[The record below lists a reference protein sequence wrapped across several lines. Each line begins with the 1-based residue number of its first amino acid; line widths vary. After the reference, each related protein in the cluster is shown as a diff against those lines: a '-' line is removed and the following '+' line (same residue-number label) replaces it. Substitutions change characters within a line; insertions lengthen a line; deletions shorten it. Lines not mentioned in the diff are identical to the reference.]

1 MNFRVVNRSVATLV
15 FLLSLGTYVLTTYP
29 SLSFWDCGEFIATTY
44 TLGVPHPPGAPF
56 FQLYGKVF
64 TLLPLVENIGHRM
77 NLLSC
82 LAAAFTIM
90 LTYLISVRFITI
102 WRGGLR
108 GMADAVIV
116 FGASVVGSLVFAW
129 SDTFWFNAVEAEV
142 YASAMFFI
150 ALALWLVLRWY
161 EAADEPYS
169 QRYLLLLAF
178 VIGLSIGV
186 HQLSLLVYFG
196 VALIIY
202 FRLFKVGFA
211 SLLLFGLGA
220 LGFFIIIYPGIITW
234 LPSLLDGKLTETSQ
248 SSILVQLIPVLIVFA
263 MIIGLWYS
271 HKMNNGTL
279 NTAILAAFL
288 IIIGYSTYTLVLI
301 RAMEHPPINENN
313 PDTLERLVMYL
324 NREQYGDMPSLVDRR
339 WSQEPEKIEN
349 YRKYKSDWD
358 YFVSYQL
365 NHMFLRYLY
374 WQYIGRAGDIQDAPS
389 YFAGEIS
396 DGPENGS
403 WTLARTAF
411 PNVYYGIPFLLGLIG
426 LFYHFRKNWK
436 MALSLL
442 TLFVVFG
449 LVLVI
454 YFNMAEPQAR
464 ERDYFF
470 VGAFFVFAMWV
481 GFGTAAILEFLE
493 RRINSVPFIG
503 ITLAVLILAAPV
515 NMARE
520 NWFDHDRSHDYI
532 PWDISYNTLQ
542 SCEPNAILFTNG
554 DNDTFP
560 LWYLQEVEGIRQ
572 DVRIVCLSLLNTDW
586 YTLQLKNESPHGT
599 APVPTSFSDEEIRRY
614 SAPATAEDFMQTT
627 WPKEDREL
635 SLSVPADV
643 MKQFVIENAEGTGK
657 VPDVSRY
664 NRTSRMVWK
673 STARYPVDIGGGQ
686 YVYKRA
692 WQDVMVEDI
701 LRKNAWKRPVYF
713 AVSVSPQSFIGLD
726 KYLRMEG
733 LAFRVT
739 PIKKQNGGYIYF
751 PAMWEHLFKDDVV
764 PSRDYKRGFLF
775 RSLQRR
781 DVYLDNDAQRMC
793 VNYRNAFLR
802 TAIYTYQVLED
813 KQKTIRVL
821 NQMEKILPR
830 DIIPMDY
837 RLQYNVATLYLD
849 SGDSL
854 HYEALAK
861 EIEARCWDE
870 IAKNPRDV
878 RSYSSP
884 YRFLLEMY
892 RQRRDYERAIA
903 LVDSMLKYFP
913 NARDI
918 KTLRS
923 TLVEE
928 LESTNGKTTR

>member
-1 MNFRVVNRSVATLV
+1 
-15 FLLSLGTYVLTTYP
+15 
-29 SLSFWDCGEFIATTY
+29 
-44 TLGVPHPPGAPF
+44 
-56 FQLYGKVF
+56 
-64 TLLPLVENIGHRM
+64 
-77 NLLSC
+77 
-82 LAAAFTIM
+82 
-90 LTYLISVRFITI
+90 
-102 WRGGLR
+102 WRGELR
-108 GMADAVIV
+108 KTADAVVV
-116 FGASVVGSLVFAW
+116 FGASIAGALIFAW

-150 ALALWLVLRWY
+150 ALVLWLVLRWH
-161 EAADEPYS
+161 EVADEPYS
-169 QRYLLLLAF
+169 QRYLLLVAF

-196 VALIIY
+196 IVLVIY
-202 FRLFKVGFA
+202 FRLFTFRLGSFV
-211 SLLLFGLGA
+211 LFGLGA
-220 LGFFIIIYPGIITW
+220 LAFFIIIYSGIITW
-234 LPSLLDGKLTETSQ
+234 LPSLLDGKLTESSQ
-248 SSILVQLIPVLIVFA
+248 SSILVQLIPVLIVLV
-263 MIIGLWYS
+263 MIGGLWYS
-271 HKMNNGTL
+271 HKIKHGAL
-279 NTAILAAFL
+279 NTVILSAFL

-324 NREQYGDMPSLVDRR
+324 NREQYGDMPSITDRR
-339 WSQEPEKIEN
+339 WSNEPEKIEN

-403 WTLARTAF
+403 WTLARAAF

-426 LFYHFRKNWK
+426 LFYHFRKDWK
-436 MALSLL
+436 MASMLL
-442 TLFVVFG
+442 VLFLVFG
-449 LVLVI
+449 VALVI

-470 VGAFFVFAMWV
+470 VGAFFVFAMWA

-493 RRINSVPFIG
+493 RRITSVPFLG
-503 ITLAVLILAAPV
+503 VTLAVLLVAAPV

-599 APVPTSFSDEEIRRY
+599 EPVSISFSDEEIKRY
-614 SAPATAEDFMQTT
+614 SAPTTAEDFMQTT
-627 WPKEDREL
+627 WPKEEREL
-635 SLSVPADV
+635 SLIVPGVV
-643 MKQFVIENAEGTGK
+643 MQRFIAENAVGNESE
-657 VPDVSRY
+657 PDASRF
-664 NRTSRMVWK
+664 NRDFKMVWK
-673 STARYPVDIGGGQ
+673 SKARYPVDIGGGQ

-692 WQDVMVEDI
+692 WQDVVVEDI
-701 LRKNAWKRPVYF
+701 LRKNSWDRPIYF

-739 PIKKQNGGYIYF
+739 PIEERSGDYIYF
-751 PAMWEHLFKDDVV
+751 KAMWEHLFADDVV
-764 PSRDYKRGFLF
+764 PSRNYKRGFLF
-775 RSLQRR
+775 RSLQRP

-802 TAIYTYQVLED
+802 TALYTYHVLED
-813 KQKTIRVL
+813 KQKTIQVL
-821 NQMEKILPR
+821 NRMEEILPH
-830 DIIPMDY
+830 DVIPMDY
-837 RLQYNVATLYLD
+837 RLQYNIATLYLD
-849 SGDSL
+849 SGDSQ
-854 HYEALAK
+854 HYEALAR
-861 EIEARCWDE
+861 EIEARCWVE
-870 IAKNPRDV
+870 IAKNPREV

-892 RQRRDYERAIA
+892 RQRKDYKKAVA

-913 NARDI
+913 NAEDI
-918 KTLRS
+918 QALRS
-923 TLVEE
+923 SLIEE
-928 LESTNGKTTR
+928 LERTNGKTTR

>member
-1 MNFRVVNRSVATLV
+1 MNYKVLNRSVAALV
-15 FLLSLGTYVLTTYP
+15 FFLALGTYVATTYP

-64 TLLPLVENIGHRM
+64 TLIPLVENIGQRM

-82 LAAAFTIM
+82 LAAALTIM
-90 LTYLISVRFITI
+90 LTYLISVRLITM
-102 WRGGLR
+102 WRGEVR
-108 GMADAVIV
+108 KPADAIV
-116 FGASVVGSLVFAW
+116 VLGASLAGALMFAW

-150 ALALWLVLRWY
+150 ALTLWLVLRWH
-161 EAADEPYS
+161 EVAEEPYS
-169 QRYLLLLAF
+169 QRYLLLIAF

-196 VALIIY
+196 IVLIIY
-202 FRLFKVGFA
+202 FRLFKFRFVSFVA
-211 SLLLFGLGA
+211 FGLGA
-220 LGFFIIIYPGIITW
+220 LGFFFIIYTGIITW
-234 LPSLLDGKLTETSQ
+234 LPSLLDGKLTEASE
-248 SSILVQLIPVLIVFA
+248 SSTLVQFIPVLIVLV

-271 HKMNNGTL
+271 HKIKHGPL

-288 IIIGYSTYTLVLI
+288 ILIGYSTYTLVLI

-324 NREQYGDMPSLVDRR
+324 NREQYGEMPSFTDRR
-339 WSQEPEKIEN
+339 WSNEPDKIEN

-389 YFAGEIS
+389 YFAGEIN
-396 DGPENGS
+396 DGPEDGS
-403 WTLARTAF
+403 WTLARAAF

-426 LFYHFRKNWK
+426 LFYHFRKDWK
-436 MALSLL
+436 MAASLL
-442 TLFVVFG
+442 VLF
-449 LVLVI
+449 LVLGVALVI
-454 YFNMAEPQAR
+454 YFNMAEQQAR

-470 VGAFFVFAMWV
+470 VGAFFVFAVWA

-493 RRINSVPFIG
+493 RRISSVPLLG
-503 ITLAVLILAAPV
+503 LTLAVLVVAAPV

-599 APVPTSFSDEEIRRY
+599 APVSISFSDEEIRRY
-614 SAPATAEDFMQTT
+614 SAPSTAEDFMQTT
-627 WPKEDREL
+627 WPKEEREL
-635 SLSVPADV
+635 SLPVPGAV
-643 MKQFVIENAEGTGK
+643 MERFVAENASATGEK
-657 VPDVSRY
+657 PDPSQYHRDFTM
-664 NRTSRMVWK
+664 RWK
-673 STARYPVDIGGGQ
+673 SKARYPVDIGGGQ

-692 WQDVMVEDI
+692 WQDVVVEDI
-701 LRKNAWKRPVYF
+701 LRENAWNRPIYF
-713 AVSVSPQSFIGLD
+713 AVSVSPQSFIGLNN
-726 KYLRMEG
+726 YLRMEG

-739 PIKKQNGGYIYF
+739 PVAKRSDDHIYF
-751 PAMWEHLFKDDVV
+751 PAMWEHLFADDVV

-775 RSLQRR
+775 RSLQRP

-802 TAIYTYQVLED
+802 TALYTYRVLED
-813 KQKTIRVL
+813 RQKTIQVL
-821 NQMEKILPR
+821 NRMEKILPH

-837 RLQYNVATLYLD
+837 RLQYNIATLYLD
-849 SGDSL
+849 SGDSQ
-854 HYEALAK
+854 HYEALAR
-861 EIEARCWDE
+861 EIEARCWAE
-870 IAKNPRDV
+870 IAKNPREV

-892 RQRRDYERAIA
+892 RQRKDYRKAIA

-913 NARDI
+913 NAEDI
-918 KTLRS
+918 QTLRS
-923 TLVEE
+923 SLVEE
-928 LESTNGKTTR
+928 LERTNGKTTR